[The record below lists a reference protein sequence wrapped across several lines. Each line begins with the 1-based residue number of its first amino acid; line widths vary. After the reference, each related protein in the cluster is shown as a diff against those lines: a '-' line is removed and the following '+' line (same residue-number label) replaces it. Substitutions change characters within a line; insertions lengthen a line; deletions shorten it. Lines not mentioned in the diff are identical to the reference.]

1 MTLVTGHA
9 MRLGTPAAWL
19 LRKEGLNM
27 EHITKCK
34 CYIHSLKDGDGKP
47 QLAEA
52 AILEKTGDNA
62 YTAEYNGIR
71 CTAIFNPFVGH
82 FYVDDIYGVL
92 PEEKP
97 AEAGP
102 DSQTNLDHC
111 ARRPF
116 EVTITEILKL
126 TVNVEAGSGGQ
137 GFRRLASPQARPHR
151 RQFRRGKVQGRPLGG
166 QEGTARAE
174 SRHGMS
180 GPFPDADIC
189 RKNVV

>member
-1 MTLVTGHA
+1 

-126 TVNVEAGSGGQ
+126 TVNVEAGSRQ
-137 GFRRLASPQARPHR
+137 EAEDKVFDDWRAHKHVLTADNFDEVKFKAARSA
-151 RQFRRGKVQGRPLGG
+151 GRK
-166 QEGTARAE
+166 A
-174 SRHGMS
+174 RHGQKAAT
-180 GPFPDADIC
+180 G
-189 RKNVV
+189 